1 MLLKKKVGK
10 LEFMEMEMPQSIE
23 SWMLIKL
30 FRINILIRKILDI
43 EFNIAQSQTTNNY
56 KE

>member
-30 FRINILIRKILDI
+30 SLINIPITNNFGI
-43 EFNIAQSQTTNNY
+43 EFNIAQLQTTNNY